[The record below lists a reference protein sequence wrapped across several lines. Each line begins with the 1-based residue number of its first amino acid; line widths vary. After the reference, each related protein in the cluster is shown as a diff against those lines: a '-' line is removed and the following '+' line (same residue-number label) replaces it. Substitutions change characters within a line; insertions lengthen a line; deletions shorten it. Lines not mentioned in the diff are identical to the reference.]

1 MHSRW
6 YHFKRSNSLYRQ
18 CGRLAQLVRA
28 PALQAGCP
36 GFESLTAHHSIL
48 IAAIVFG
55 SRKSSFSVLQESGM
69 TKKLITIVTP
79 CYNEELNVREVH
91 RRVQMVASE
100 LPEYRFEHLFIDN
113 ASKDGT
119 VAVLREMAAEDASV
133 KVIVNARNFG
143 ADRSGMHGFLQAE
156 GDVVGC
162 VAADLQDPPELF
174 VEMIREWEKGFPI
187 VVAIKNSSD
196 ENGLMYRVRT
206 AYYRLVASLT
216 SVEVLEHFTGFG
228 LYDRTV
234 VDQIRTNF
242 RDPYPYFRGMIA
254 ELGLPISKVFYNQ
267 KRRERGITSNNFYAL
282 YDLAMLGITN
292 LSKVPLRLVIGCG
305 FISAAISFFAGMVY
319 LAYKLVFWNSFT
331 VGVAPLVL
339 GLFFLGSV
347 QLIAL
352 GIIGEYVG
360 SIHTFVQNRPLVTER
375 ERINF

>member
-1 MHSRW
+1 
-6 YHFKRSNSLYRQ
+6 
-18 CGRLAQLVRA
+18 
-28 PALQAGCP
+28 
-36 GFESLTAHHSIL
+36 
-48 IAAIVFG
+48 
-55 SRKSSFSVLQESGM
+55 M
-69 TKKLITIVTP
+69 TRKLITIMTP
-79 CYNEELNVREVH
+79 CYNEALNVRELH
-91 RRVQMVASE
+91 RRVQTVAAE

-119 VAVLREMAAEDASV
+119 VDVLRELAAEDPGV

-143 ADRSGMHGFLQAE
+143 PDRSGMHALLQTE
-156 GDVVGC
+156 GDAVGSL
-162 VAADLQDPPELF
+162 AADLQDPPELF

-187 VVAIKNSSD
+187 VAAIKTSSD

-206 AYYRLVASLT
+206 TYYRLVASLT
-216 SVEVLEHFTGFG
+216 NVEVLEHFTGFG
-228 LYDRTV
+228 LYDRAV
-234 VDQIRTNF
+234 VEQIRANF
-242 RDPYPYFRGMIA
+242 QDPYPYFRGMIA
-254 ELGLPISKVFYNQ
+254 ELGLPYAKVFYNQ
-267 KRRERGITSNNFYAL
+267 KCRERGVTKNNFYSL

-292 LSKVPLRLVIGCG
+292 LYKVTLRLVIGCG
-305 FISAAISFFAGMVY
+305 FISAVISFILGIVY

-360 SIHTFVQNRPLVTER
+360 SIHTFVQNRPLVTEK